1 MIAARQ
7 QLFSVH
13 ERVEL
18 PATVLRTHSSTRI
31 HHQVIERFPFVRW
44 PSGQPCEPVNAYLLE
59 SAPGLTGDTLK
70 TYAAELSPLVRYCAS
85 AAIGFEQ
92 LDDGHVFE
100 FSQTLQTER
109 SRHHPDRRVRNNNTA
124 RNLLQRAIAFLQ
136 WYQARLLLPTQTP
149 LIGEIEAAPR
159 IVVRR
164 LHSPRGGRQ
173 GTNYFVHRAMPTA
186 NSREPK
192 RPLPQSI
199 IEDIERMIETL
210 SALEAQTEL
219 AKRRYAKRPER
230 LAAQLEYVRARRR
243 YMVWIM
249 KRTGLRPAEMVEMP
263 LRDSASILQ
272 TQRLIIP
279 TKKRRRRVAPLRS
292 FPVTLRDAT
301 IVQRYLIAREKY
313 IREIHESNPEYH
325 GPETLFL
332 GVDGEAIRKTSLEKD
347 FERLVKA
354 CGHTDVQA
362 CLSMFRHRFI
372 TYEVMVHLKEFMGSA
387 GKSRQLMTDSD
398 YRSILKRIAAK
409 TGHGSPESLWH
420 YIDLAWEEMDVWAN
434 VDRHLERAYAADSLH
449 RELLDLRGT
458 VRANPKLSAVQV
470 LDVVAERL
478 DAIVSDLKIDDNL
491 KLNVNKPT

>member
-1 MIAARQ
+1 MNAVRQ

-18 PATVLRTHSSTRI
+18 PTTVLRTRNSTRI

-44 PSGQPCEPVNAYLLE
+44 PDGEPCEPVNAYLLE
-59 SAPGLTGDTLK
+59 SAPALTGDTLK
-70 TYAAELSPLVRYCAS
+70 TYAAELSPLVRYCES

-92 LDDGHVFE
+92 LDDGHIFE
-100 FSQTLQTER
+100 FSQQLQTER
-109 SRHHPDRRVRNNNTA
+109 SPTQPASRVRNNNTV
-124 RNLLQRAIAFLQ
+124 RTLLQRAIAFLQ
-136 WYQARLLLPTQTP
+136 WYQAHLMLPTQTP
-149 LIGEIEAAPR
+149 LIGDMQAAPR
-159 IVVRR
+159 VVVRR

-173 GTNYFVHRAMPTA
+173 GTYYYLHRAMPTA

-210 SALEAQTEL
+210 SHLEAQTEHT
-219 AKRRYAKRPER
+219 KRRYSKRPER

-243 YMVWIM
+243 FMVWIM

-263 LRDSASILQ
+263 LRESTSILQ

-313 IREIHESNPEYH
+313 VREIHESDPAYR
-325 GPETLFL
+325 GPETLFV
-332 GVDGEAIRKTSLEKD
+332 GVDGKAIRKTSLEKD

-354 CGHTDVQA
+354 CGHTEVQA

-372 TYEVMVHLKEFMGSA
+372 TYEVMAHLKEFMGSA
-387 GKSRQLMTDSD
+387 GKTRQLMTDSD

-420 YIDLAWEEMDVWAN
+420 YIDLAWAEMDVWAN
-434 VDRHLERAYAADSLH
+434 VDRHLERVYAADGLH
-449 RELLDLRGT
+449 QELLDLGRT
-458 VRANPKLSAVQV
+458 VRAKPELSAEQI
-470 LDVVAERL
+470 LDLAERL
-478 DAIVSDLKIDDNL
+478 AAIVDDVNIDDNPNL
-491 KLNVNKPT
+491 TVKKST